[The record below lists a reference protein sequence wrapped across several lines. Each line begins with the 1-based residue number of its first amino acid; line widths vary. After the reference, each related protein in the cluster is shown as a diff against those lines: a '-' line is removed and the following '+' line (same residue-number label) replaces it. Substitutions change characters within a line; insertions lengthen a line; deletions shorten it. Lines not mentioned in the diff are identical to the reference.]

1 MSPLAPY
8 YLALD
13 AGDVEATVACF
24 TEDAVYVRPR
34 IDGPG
39 LELVRGHDDLRAFF
53 VARGKRE
60 YRHHVGSHTADG
72 ADCFLEGT
80 AGIEGEPA
88 THVFLVH
95 ATVEPDGRISRYF
108 ALMAEAP
115 DGWDSI

>member
-1 MSPLAPY
+1 VSPLDAY

-24 TEDAVYVRPR
+24 TEDAVYIRPQ

-53 VARGKRE
+53 VARGKRQ
-60 YRHHVGSHTADG
+60 YRHYVGSHTADG
-72 ADCFLEGT
+72 LRCFLEGT
-80 AGIEGEPA
+80 AGIEGEPP
-88 THVFLVH
+88 THVFLAH
-95 ATVEPDGRISRYF
+95 ATVEPDGRISRYL

-115 DGWDSI
+115 GGWNAG